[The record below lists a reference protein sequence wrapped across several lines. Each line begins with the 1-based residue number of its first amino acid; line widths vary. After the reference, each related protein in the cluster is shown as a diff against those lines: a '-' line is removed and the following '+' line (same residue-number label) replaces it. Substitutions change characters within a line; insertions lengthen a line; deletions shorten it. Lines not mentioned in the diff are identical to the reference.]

1 MSIDLI
7 KNSELKQWLSDLKV
21 RIRQSQ
27 IKAMI
32 KVNDEMLRLYWDLGR
47 GYRNL

>member
-1 MSIDLI
+1 MNTKLL
-7 KNSELKQWLSDLKV
+7 KNSELKQWLINLKA

-32 KVNDEMLRLYWDLGR
+32 KVNDEMLRLYWDLKEH
-47 GYRNL
+47 